1 MRPVHI
7 AVTQQVKPGK
17 EREFAEA
24 IKEFARESLGF
35 PGNTGVHLIEPVP
48 GTDGTEFGILRS
60 FESDAARKAFYESKM
75 FAGWLERSVSM
86 IAAKPVFRELQGI
99 EAFFPAQSA
108 APPRWKMAILTFIA
122 VYPTVLFWSV
132 LVSRRLP
139 DLPWPVTVAVNNV
152 LVVIT
157 LAWAMMPLLTK
168 LFAGWLRPRR

>member
-1 MRPVHI
+1 
-7 AVTQQVKPGK
+7 
-17 EREFAEA
+17 
-24 IKEFARESLGF
+24 
-35 PGNTGVHLIEPVP
+35 
-48 GTDGTEFGILRS
+48 
-60 FESDAARKAFYESKM
+60 M